1 MPGVGNSKKEPR
13 LTSRENNERG
23 DDFNSPPHAYAVDTR
38 AFREPQTGLE

>member
-23 DDFNSPPHAYAVDTR
+23 DDFNSTHAYAVDTR